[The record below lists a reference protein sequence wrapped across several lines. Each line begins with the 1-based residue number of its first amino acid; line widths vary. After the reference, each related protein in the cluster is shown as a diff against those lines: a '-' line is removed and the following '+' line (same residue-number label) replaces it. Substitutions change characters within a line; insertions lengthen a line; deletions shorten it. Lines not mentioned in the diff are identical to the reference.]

1 MARRTEDAPP
11 AARTRRGR
19 LLRVRVHEA
28 DLARWREAAR
38 RHRVNSLSRWLR
50 AAADQA
56 VACGDDPLG
65 WRRDLSAMLRSLNGG
80 VGNNLNQIARAL
92 IGGNGLDGC
101 ADALARIA
109 DDLAGLR
116 QEIRAHLL
124 GTGMPRRRKARSVQ
138 AGRAP

>member
-1 MARRTEDAPP
+1 MKRRTEGAPT
-11 AARTRRGR
+11 AARQRRGR

-28 DLARWREAAR
+28 DLDRWREAAG
-38 RHRVNSLSRWLR
+38 RHRVNNLSRWLR

-65 WRRDLSAMLRSLNGG
+65 WRRDLSAMLRSLNSG
-80 VGNNLNQIARAL
+80 VGNNLNQVARAL
-92 IGGNGLDGC
+92 ASENGADAC
-101 ADALARIA
+101 ADALSQIA

-124 GTGMPRRRKARSVQ
+124 GTVVPRRRKDRSVQ
-138 AGRAP
+138 AERVP